1 MTRYLPL
8 SETDR
13 RVMLNEIGAADMDV
27 FFADVPQGARLKT
40 PLALPPHQ
48 SELQVERDMAAFA
61 RANRAADAMP
71 FFCGAGAYRHHVPA
85 SVDHIIQ
92 RSEFLTSYTP
102 YQPEIAQGTLQTLFE
117 FQTQVAVLTAMEVAN
132 ASMYDGSTAAAEAVL
147 MACRITK
154 RAKSVLSS
162 RVHPHYRASIATLCD
177 FADLAVNAIDHSHA
191 RIDALIE
198 AIDDQTACI
207 VVQNPDFFGGLA
219 DFAPLAEA
227 CHAKGALL
235 IVVVN
240 EIISLGLIRP
250 PGDMGA
256 DIVAAEGQSLG
267 NPLSFGGPYVGLL
280 AARQKFVRQMPGRL
294 CGLARDVH
302 GRRGYV
308 LTLAAREQHIRREKA
323 TSNICTSAG
332 LCALAFTC
340 HLALLGGKGLR
351 DLALINHAQAK
362 KLAELV
368 DVLSGVEMI
377 TPTFFNEF
385 TIATKLDGREVIERL
400 LDKNVLGGVPVA
412 RLLPDDERCRNH
424 IIVAATE
431 MNQDEDIAAFAQAL
445 KEVLS

>member
-1 MTRYLPL
+1 MMSDLSTRYLPL
-8 SETDR
+8 SRTDR
-13 RVMLNEIGAADMDV
+13 RAMLKEIGAADMDV
-27 FFADVPQGARLKT
+27 FFADVPDMARLKQ
-40 PLALPPHQ
+40 PLDLPPHQ
-48 SELQVERDMAAFA
+48 SELQVERAMAALA
-61 RANRAADAMP
+61 EANAAAGTMP
-71 FFCGAGAYRHHVPA
+71 FFCGAGSYRHYVPA

-117 FQTQVAVLTAMEVAN
+117 FQTQVAALTAMEVAN
-132 ASMYDGSTAAAEAVL
+132 ASMYDGSTSAAEAVL

-154 RAKSVLSS
+154 RSKSVLSS
-162 RVHPHYRASIATLCD
+162 RLHPHYRASISTLCD
-177 FADLAVNAIDHSHA
+177 FAGLNIIESDDLATQ
-191 RIDALIE
+191 
-198 AIDDQTACI
+198 IDDETACV
-207 VVQNPDFFGGLA
+207 VVQNPDFFGSIA
-219 DFAPLAEA
+219 DLTPLAEA

-235 IVVVN
+235 VVVVN

-267 NPLSFGGPYVGLL
+267 NSLSFGGPYVGLL

-294 CGLARDVH
+294 CGLARDVD

-351 DLALINHAQAK
+351 NLALVNHAQAK
-362 KLAELV
+362 KLADLV
-368 DVLSGVEMI
+368 SKVPGVEVI
-377 TPTFFNEF
+377 TPDFFNEF
-385 TIATKLDGREVIERL
+385 TLTTKLDGREVIERL
-400 LDKNVLGGVPVA
+400 LEKNVLGGIPAA
-412 RLLPDDERCRNH
+412 RLLPDDEQYHNH
-424 IIVAATE
+424 IIIAATE
-431 MNQDEDIAAFAQAL
+431 MNDDQDIATFAQKL
-445 KEVLS
+445 KEVIS

>member
-1 MTRYLPL
+1 MSELSTRYLPL
-8 SETDR
+8 SRTDR
-13 RVMLNEIGAADMDV
+13 RAMLKEIGAADMDV
-27 FFADVPQGARLKT
+27 FFADVPDMARLKQ
-40 PLALPPHQ
+40 PLDLPPHQ
-48 SELQVERDMAAFA
+48 SELQVERAMAALA
-61 RANRAADAMP
+61 GVNAAAGTMP
-71 FFCGAGAYRHHVPA
+71 FFCGAGSYRHYVPA

-117 FQTQVAVLTAMEVAN
+117 FQTQVAALTAMEVAN
-132 ASMYDGSTAAAEAVL
+132 ASMYDGSTSAAEAVL

-154 RAKSVLSS
+154 RSKSVLSS
-162 RVHPHYRASIATLCD
+162 RLHPHYRASISTLCD
-177 FADLAVNAIDHSHA
+177 FAGLDIIDSDDLASQ
-191 RIDALIE
+191 
-198 AIDDQTACI
+198 IDDETACV
-207 VVQNPDFFGGLA
+207 VVQNPDFFGSVA
-219 DFAPLAEA
+219 DLTPLAEA

-235 IVVVN
+235 VVVVN

-267 NPLSFGGPYVGLL
+267 NSLSFGGPYVGLL

-294 CGLARDVH
+294 CGLARDVD

-351 DLALINHAQAK
+351 NLALVNHAQAK
-362 KLAELV
+362 KLADLV
-368 DVLSGVEMI
+368 SKVPGVEVI
-377 TPTFFNEF
+377 TPDFFNEF
-385 TIATKLDGREVIERL
+385 TLTTKLDGREVIERL
-400 LDKNVLGGVPVA
+400 LEKNVLGGVPAA
-412 RLLPDDERCRNH
+412 RLLPDDEQYHNH
-424 IIVAATE
+424 IIIAATE
-431 MNQDEDIAAFAQAL
+431 MNDDEDIATFAQKL
-445 KEVLS
+445 KEVIS

>member
-1 MTRYLPL
+1 MMSDLSTRYLPL
-8 SETDR
+8 SRTDR
-13 RVMLNEIGAADMDV
+13 RAMLKEIGAADMDV
-27 FFADVPQGARLKT
+27 FFADVPDMARLKQ
-40 PLALPPHQ
+40 PLDLPPHQ
-48 SELQVERDMAAFA
+48 SELQVERAMAALA
-61 RANRAADAMP
+61 GVNAAAGTMP
-71 FFCGAGAYRHHVPA
+71 FFCGAGSYRHYVPA

-117 FQTQVAVLTAMEVAN
+117 FQTQVAALTAMEVAN
-132 ASMYDGSTAAAEAVL
+132 ASMYDGSTSAAEAVL

-154 RAKSVLSS
+154 RGKSVLSS
-162 RVHPHYRASIATLCD
+162 RLHPHYRASISTLCD
-177 FADLAVNAIDHSHA
+177 FAGLNIIESDDLAAQ
-191 RIDALIE
+191 
-198 AIDDQTACI
+198 IDDETACV
-207 VVQNPDFFGGLA
+207 VVQNPDFFGSVA
-219 DFAPLAEA
+219 DLTPLAEA

-235 IVVVN
+235 VVVVN

-267 NPLSFGGPYVGLL
+267 NSLSFGGPYVGLL

-294 CGLARDVH
+294 CGLARDVD

-351 DLALINHAQAK
+351 NLALVNHAQAK
-362 KLAELV
+362 KLADLV
-368 DVLSGVEMI
+368 SKVPGAEVI
-377 TPTFFNEF
+377 TPDFFNEF
-385 TIATKLDGREVIERL
+385 TLTTKLDGREVIERL
-400 LDKNVLGGVPVA
+400 LERNVLGGVPVA
-412 RLLPDDERCRNH
+412 RLLPDDEQYHNH
-424 IIVAATE
+424 IIIAATE
-431 MNQDEDIAAFAQAL
+431 MNDDEDIATFAQKL
-445 KEVLS
+445 QEVIS